1 MLCDRGRK
9 LYEEYEDAH
18 RQLEMA
24 ERELRSE
31 PANRTQSERRLGKV
45 EEVEREPRP
54 SSSSIRSTVQRVEE
68 KRRVAVSRRY
78 RIRAN
83 LWGEVAG

>member
-18 RQLEMA
+18 RQLEIA

-31 PANRTQSERRLGKV
+31 SANRTQSEHRLGKV
-45 EEVEREPRP
+45 EEVERGAATVFKLHQEHCATCRGEEV
-54 SSSSIRSTVQRVEE
+54 SSS
-68 KRRVAVSRRY
+68 
-78 RIRAN
+78 
-83 LWGEVAG
+83 